1 MMERLKSLL
10 FIFRDALGAYFK
22 DRAAIYAAGG
32 AYYAVFSVAPLLVFM
47 TAIVGLF
54 IGHSTAGEQI
64 ALQLQFLV
72 GPQLADFLA
81 GLMETLTNRTAN
93 TTATILALIGLFI
106 GAGGIFNQLRT
117 ALNLLWG
124 ITDVRPVTLR
134 DWLYVARRRII
145 PFLMVFVFGL
155 LFSLTFVIEAVLEIV
170 RARFEVLLP
179 EAVALLPS
187 VSRFLIPLLT
197 FVTFYLIFKLLPD
210 AHNRRRDV
218 AVGALVTTILFLIG
232 RRLLIFFLSL
242 SNTGSLYGA
251 AGSIVILLIWV
262 YFSAQILLYGAEFTR
277 LYAQR
282 HGHPIRPNRMAIFL
296 MSDELQA
303 TSDKR

>member
-1 MMERLKSLL
+1 MIKRLKSLL

-22 DRAAIYAAGG
+22 DRAAIYAAGV

-47 TAIVGLF
+47 TAIAGLF
-54 IGHSTAGEQI
+54 IGRSAAGEQI

-72 GPQLADFLA
+72 GPQLANYLT
-81 GLMETLTNRTAN
+81 GLVETLTNRTTNA
-93 TTATILALIGLFI
+93 TATILALIGLFI

-117 ALNLLWG
+117 ALHLLWG
-124 ITDVRPVTLR
+124 ITDVRPVTLH
-134 DWLYVARRRII
+134 DWLYVARRRAI

-155 LFSLTFVIEAVLEIV
+155 LLSLAFVLEAVLGVV
-170 RARFEVLLP
+170 RARFELLFP
-179 EAVALLPS
+179 ETAALLPG
-187 VSRFLIPLLT
+187 VGRFLIPLLT
-197 FVTFYLIFKLLPD
+197 FVTFYLIFELLPD

-218 AVGALVTTILFLIG
+218 AAGALVTTILFLIG

-262 YFSAQILLYGAEFTR
+262 YFSAQIFLYGAEFTR

-282 HGHPIRPNRMAIFL
+282 HGHPIRPNRTSTFL
-296 MSDELQA
+296 TSDELQA
-303 TSDKR
+303 TSDEQ